1 MKYKFY
7 KNQTPDD
14 DINLVTFIIQETLCI
29 SSVYTLSVFPCIYCL
44 TVIMQ

>member
-14 DINLVTFIIQETLCI
+14 DINLVTFHKIVFLLRKLFMST
-29 SSVYTLSVFPCIYCL
+29 SSSRV
-44 TVIMQ
+44 